1 MIYVSFFESE
11 PLYFII
17 FALVLGMMIGSFLN
31 VVIYRLPVMLEKEW
45 HLQCNELL
53 EITSEEKPETETFN
67 LVLPASRCPK
77 CQHKIRPYENIPLI
91 SYLALGGKCS
101 SCRTPISF
109 RYPAI
114 ETISGILCAAIAI
127 NFGFSWEA
135 MWAMILTW
143 SLIAL
148 TMIDYDH
155 QLLPDNITMP
165 FLWVGLIISMFT
177 IFTDTQSSIIGAVMG
192 YLTLWLV
199 YQGFKLAT
207 GKEGMGFGDFKL
219 LAMLGAWLGWQMI
232 PAIILMSSVVGVV
245 VGVSLILFKQHDRN
259 QPIPFGPY
267 LAVAGWICLMWG
279 DNLNQYYMTTL

>member
-17 FALVLGMMIGSFLN
+17 FSLVLGMMVGSFLN

-53 EITSEEKPETETFN
+53 EIQAAEKPDTETFN

-77 CQHKIRPYENIPLI
+77 CGHKIRAYENIPLI
-91 SYLALGGKCS
+91 SYIVLGGKCA
-101 SCRTPISF
+101 SCRTPITF

-114 ETISGILCAAIAI
+114 ETISGMLCVAVAI

-165 FLWVGLIISMFT
+165 FLWLGLIISMFGV
-177 IFTDTQSSIIGAVMG
+177 FTDTESSIIGAVMG
-192 YLTLWLV
+192 YLSLWLV

-232 PAIILMSSVVGVV
+232 PAIILMSSVVGVI
-245 VGVSLILFKQHDRN
+245 VGVSLILFKRHDKN

-267 LAVAGWICLMWG
+267 LAVAGWICLIWG
-279 DNLNQYYMTTL
+279 DSLNQYYMTTL